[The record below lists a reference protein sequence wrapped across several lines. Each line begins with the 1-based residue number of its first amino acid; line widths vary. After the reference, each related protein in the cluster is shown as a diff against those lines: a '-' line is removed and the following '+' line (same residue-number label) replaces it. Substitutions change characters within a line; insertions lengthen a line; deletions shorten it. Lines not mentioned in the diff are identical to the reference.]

1 MLLTIFE
8 EGAYQLQV
16 LSHFKMYQ
24 ENIIEWYINMVFP
37 PEIGTLVRKGIQLRA
52 VKGSLLLTITK
63 LLVGLC
69 RFCEKA
75 YAFSEY

>member
-1 MLLTIFE
+1 MHTSLLTIFE

-37 PEIGTLVRKGIQLRA
+37 PEIGTLVRKDLQLRA
-52 VKGSLLLTITK
+52 VKGSLLTK

-75 YAFSEY
+75 

>member
-1 MLLTIFE
+1 M
-8 EGAYQLQV
+8 QV

-37 PEIGTLVRKGIQLRA
+37 PEIGTLVRKDLQLRA

-63 LLVGLC
+63 LPVGVG
-69 RFCEKA
+69 FVKQKP
-75 YAFSEY
+75 YKTFSE